1 MIPVR
6 REYLVYNRNTRRYE
20 RMRDDAYRNTVGV
33 PYSEDRYVG
42 GKRYATQRGY
52 IDAAEREYERR
63 LDDLRS
69 VEEAGDFEDGTIV
82 VDWEKSSMGDQ
93 AQATFDYRYRD
104 SNGNRC
110 YRRVEGPRTT
120 GCGYDK
126 QSTAVATALDRSPE
140 FRKAVYDQMEDGRQF
155 SVIQRNGAGIP
166 PRFERGI
173 GMSTYRCDLPKA
185 GIELD
190 QTIDHPKVDVY
201 SIRRAKLKN
210 MAKKAKSNS
219 RVGWDKLT
227 GRRPYR
233 CRR

>member
-52 IDAAEREYERR
+52 IDAAGREYERR

-82 VDWEKSSMGDQ
+82 VDWEKSNMGDQ

-126 QSTAVATALDRSPE
+126 QSTAVATVLDQSPE
-140 FRKAVYDQMEDGRQF
+140 FRKVMYDQMEDGKDF
-155 SVIQRNGAGIP
+155 HIIKRNGAGYP
-166 PRFERGI
+166 PEFEGGI
-173 GMSTYRCDLPKA
+173 GMSTYHGDLPKA
-185 GIELD
+185 GFEMDQILD
-190 QTIDHPKVDVY
+190 RPKVDVY

-233 CRR
+233 CPR

>member
-52 IDAAEREYERR
+52 IDAAGREYERR

-69 VEEAGDFEDGTIV
+69 VEEAG
-82 VDWEKSSMGDQ
+82 
-93 AQATFDYRYRD
+93 DYRYRD

-140 FRKAVYDQMEDGRQF
+140 FRKAMYDQMEDGRQF
-155 SVIQRNGAGIP
+155 SVIQRNGAGTP
-166 PRFERGI
+166 PHFERGI
-173 GMSTYRCDLPKA
+173 GMSTYRYDLPKA
-185 GIELD
+185 GIELE

-233 CRR
+233 CPR

>member
-52 IDAAEREYERR
+52 IDAAGREYERR

-82 VDWEKSSMGDQ
+82 VDWEKSNMGDQ

-140 FRKAVYDQMEDGRQF
+140 FRKAMYDQMEDGRQF
-155 SVIQRNGAGIP
+155 SVIQRNGAGTP
-166 PRFERGI
+166 PHFERGI
-173 GMSTYRCDLPKA
+173 GMSTYRYDLPKA
-185 GIELD
+185 GIELE

-233 CRR
+233 CQR